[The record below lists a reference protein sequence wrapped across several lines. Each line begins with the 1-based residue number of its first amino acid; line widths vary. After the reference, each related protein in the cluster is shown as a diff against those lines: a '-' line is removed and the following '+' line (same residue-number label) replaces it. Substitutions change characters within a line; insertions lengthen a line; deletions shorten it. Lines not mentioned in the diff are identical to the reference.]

1 MAKAAGDDVLG
12 MDADVIQVDDV
23 DLDDDEVQDNDPD
36 TELMDLINSLKTG
49 SMIEKKHSMQK
60 LRSIAG
66 GEESFA
72 RTVRDHKYCM
82 M

>member
-1 MAKAAGDDVLG
+1 MK
-12 MDADVIQVDDV
+12 
-23 DLDDDEVQDNDPD
+23 
-36 TELMDLINSLKTG
+36 SKT
-49 SMIEKKHSMQK
+49 MIWYRVNGFNPFVKDRIYDRKEAQYAK

-72 RTVRDHKYCM
+72 RTVRDHNTNM